1 MKKKPASKAPAK
13 AAQASSMT
21 NLLGQSKQV
30 KMLVDES
37 AEELSSVNTVLK
49 KEAKSKNQLSGIEG
63 ALEMSEAIEGK
74 VQDAADKLAVVN
86 QDLQVEVEVRQQL
99 EQQLQQVT
107 QDEEDARHASFHD
120 PLTGLPNRAL
130 FDNRLEHG
138 LAQAKRHDWTLAVM
152 FMDLDGFKQIN
163 DVHGHDVGDIVLKTI
178 AERLKQST
186 REDDTVSRHGGD
198 EFMYLLMEIR
208 DVQDIVQVAE
218 KILQAIQVPCQ
229 LDVGEISIKTSIG
242 ISIYPKNGNTALD
255 LVNSADKAMY
265 EAKRTGSGYA
275 FAD

>member
-1 MKKKPASKAPAK
+1 
-13 AAQASSMT
+13 MT

-30 KMLVDES
+30 KVLVDES

-49 KEAKSKNQLSGIEG
+49 KEAKSKNQLSGIED

-107 QDEEDARHASFHD
+107 QDEEEARHASFHD

-138 LAQAKRHDWTLAVM
+138 LAQAKRHGWTLAVM

-163 DVHGHDVGDIVLKTI
+163 DVHGHDAGDAVLKII

-208 DVQDIVQVAE
+208 DVQDIIQIAE
-218 KILQAIQVPCQ
+218 KILYAIQLPCQ

-242 ISIYPKNGNTALD
+242 ISIYPKNGDTALE

-265 EAKRTGSGYA
+265 EAKRTKSGYA
-275 FAD
+275 FAE